1 MSDLQPSPP
10 TPPAPPPPRRLHRLT
25 RWTAALG
32 LLALSLL
39 VVLTGVLWWAAQRPA
54 SLAWLLAQVPGL
66 QAEGVEG
73 APAAPQWRI
82 RSLRWTAPGGA
93 GTLVIDQLVLERGSW
108 QWQPRPGLWLAL
120 DLKRLQAEQLR
131 WTSGPPSGQALKPPA
146 DLQLPLALR
155 VDELAIQRLLIDEA
169 PPITGLRAR
178 LGLQQTRA
186 DGRSVHSIEQL
197 ELAVQQLRLQGD
209 ASLQASGDLA
219 LSARLT
225 ARPEADP
232 SPGHPDWQARLDAQ
246 GTLPSIA
253 LKAQLQGRAPAGT
266 GNAPALLAR
275 AQLEPFKP
283 WPLTLLEAD
292 TDALDLAALWP
303 GAPRTRLQGQARL
316 HMHSLGLERPMQ
328 LDLALRNTEPGDWSQ
343 RSLPVRQLHLRAE
356 GEARHRDRLA
366 LQRLD
371 LVLADASGD
380 AGRIQ
385 GQGRWQG
392 DAAELGLEIQGL
404 QPQRLDRRAAAMK
417 LSGPLTLKA
426 SGLTPDAQGHLAA
439 PLLRFDAR
447 LSGAQAGN
455 TAPQVSLQASGELGR
470 RHLQIDAAEA
480 RAGEALAR
488 ASGRLQG
495 DGRGWAL
502 RGQAQLAALDPLL
515 WWPGRPGSLWQ
526 RGGHRLGGQFSA
538 DLRWAP
544 PAASAASPPVTS
556 ADTSP
561 LARLAPLLQGLAG
574 EAKAQLSD
582 SRIAGL
588 PLSAE
593 LALARRGNAG
603 QLDGQLQLAGQK
615 LVLQVQAGDAAA
627 ASPTQRWSG
636 QLQAPSL
643 AALQPLQRLLAEA
656 LPEQAASLAAAW
668 PGAGRVEAQGRLEQ
682 RSDGWSSQ
690 GSASIAELALATARL
705 QSAQLRWQLDSAA
718 DAPLTLSLEARQLR
732 DTTAGNGNNG
742 PRIEQLQASLAGSWR
757 QHRLQ
762 LAAELPLRPPAW
774 TEPLLGPAGHGT
786 RLALSAQGGWTAGAS
801 STATHLPWPWPAGL
815 WRWQS
820 LQLRA
825 GATGLAQGQSGT
837 PWLLLDSP
845 QAELQFEAAFVPQRL
860 QLAPGRVA
868 LANATALSWQ
878 QLRWQAP
885 SAGQTARADARNDD
899 GLQVE
904 ARLETIDLA
913 QLLAR
918 LQPDMGWGGDL
929 TLGGRIQLRQGGA
942 ASSQVEA
949 DIALERQGGDLQL
962 TDELGNVNV
971 LGLSELRLAAAAR
984 DGRWQLAQGFAGR
997 NVGAV
1002 AGAQV
1007 LSLAPGSRWPTAE
1020 AALNGVLE
1028 ARVDNL
1034 GVWGAWLPPGWRLGG
1049 QLHTSAKAAG
1059 TLGAPLLTGQMRGS
1073 GLSLRNLL
1081 EGVSLSDGELSVAL
1095 EGERARIEQ
1104 LRFSGA
1110 EGGALS
1116 LQGQAQ
1122 LGQQPVAELSLNFQR
1137 FRLLG
1142 RIDRRIRL
1150 SGQAQARLDRQ
1161 SLQVGGDLRIDEG
1174 LIDISRGEAPTLDAD
1189 VVVRRP
1195 GSGSGNAGSA
1205 AETSR
1210 PAPAELPPALRQA
1223 KVALRLDLGEQLRLR
1238 GHGVDTGLH
1247 GTLNISAPGGRLA
1260 LNGDVRT
1267 QGGQYAAYGQ
1277 KLDIRRGLFQF
1288 TGPLDNPRLDVQAVR
1303 PNLDVVVGVALT
1315 GTAQLPRVRLFSEP
1329 AMSEYEQLSWLVLG
1343 RSPDGLGR
1351 TDTALL
1357 QRAAFALLAGDG
1369 QSPSD
1374 NLLAA
1379 VGLTDFSVRQSDD
1392 ELRETVV
1399 SLGKQLSR
1407 RWYLGYERSVNAT
1420 TGTWQLIYRVAQRFT
1435 LRAQSGEDNAIDLI
1449 WSWRWN

>member
-1 MSDLQPSPP
+1 MNDPL
-10 TPPAPPPPRRLHRLT
+10 PAPAPAPAAAPATSAARKAAPRRLL
-25 RWTAALG
+25 RWIAGLALLGLAAL
-32 LLALSLL
+32 LLLGAA
-39 VVLTGVLWWAAQRPA
+39 LWWAAQRPA

-66 QAEGVEG
+66 QVQGVEG
-73 APAAPQWRI
+73 APADARWRI
-82 RSLRWTAPGGA
+82 RSLRWSLPGGA
-93 GTLVIDQLVLERGSW
+93 GTLAVDQLELEHGAW
-108 QWQPRPGLWLAL
+108 QWQPRPGLWLSL
-120 DLKRLQAEQLR
+120 DLRRLQAEQLR
-131 WTSGPPSGQALKPPA
+131 WTSGPPSGQPLQPPA
-146 DLQLPLALR
+146 HLQLPLALR
-155 VDELAIQRLLIDEA
+155 IDELVIGRLLVDEA
-169 PPITGLRAR
+169 PAITGLRAR
-178 LGLQQTRA
+178 LGLQQRQA
-186 DGRSVHSIEQL
+186 DGRAQHRIDELQL
-197 ELAVQQLRLQGD
+197 VVQQLRLQGE
-209 ASLQASGDLA
+209 ASLQAGGELA

-225 ARPEADP
+225 LQPDGAPA
-232 SPGHPDWQARLDAQ
+232 PGTRRDWQARISAQ
-246 GTLPSIA
+246 GPLQAIA
-253 LKAQLQGRAPAGT
+253 LSADLQGAAS
-266 GNAPALLAR
+266 LQAR
-275 AQLEPFKP
+275 AQLQPFKP
-283 WPLTLLEAD
+283 WPLAMLEAD
-292 TDALDLAALWP
+292 TEALDLAALWP
-303 GAPRTRLQGQARL
+303 GAPRTRLQGRAQL
-316 HMHSLGLERPMQ
+316 HTRGLDRPMQ
-328 LDLALRNTEPGDWSQ
+328 LDLALRNALPGDWSQ
-343 RSLPVRQLHLRAE
+343 NALPLRQLRLRAE
-356 GEARHRDRLA
+356 GEARHRDRLT
-366 LQRLD
+366 LQQLE
-371 LVLADASGD
+371 LQLADAGGD

-385 GQGRWQG
+385 GRGRWQG
-392 DAAELGLEIQGL
+392 DGAELSLDIQGL
-404 QPQRLDRRAAAMK
+404 QPQRLDRRAAALS

-426 SGLTPDAQGHLAA
+426 SGLTPDAQGRLAA

-447 LSGAQAGN
+447 LRGAQTGGA
-455 TAPQVSLQASGELGR
+455 ARPADLQADLQAQGELGR
-470 RHLQIDAAEA
+470 QHLQLDAAEA

-488 ASGRLQG
+488 ASGRLQH
-495 DGRGWAL
+495 DGRSWAL
-502 RGQAQLAALDPLL
+502 RGRAELVALDPLR
-515 WWPGRPGSLWQ
+515 WWPGPAGSLWQ
-526 RGGHRLGGQFSA
+526 RGGHRLGGQFEA
-538 DLRWAP
+538 DLRWTP
-544 PAASAASPPVTS
+544 PATATGAVAAGDST
-556 ADTSP
+556 P
-561 LARLAPLLQGLAG
+561 LARLQTLLQGLAG
-574 EAKAQLSD
+574 EARAELAD

-588 PLSAE
+588 PLSAG
-593 LALARRGNAG
+593 LQLARRGAAAR
-603 QLDGQLQLAGQK
+603 LDGRLQLAGQT
-615 LVLQVQAGDAAA
+615 LALQGQADGPAAA
-627 ASPTQRWSG
+627 QRWNL

-656 LPEQAASLAAAW
+656 LPERAEALAAAW
-668 PGAGRVEAQGRLEQ
+668 PGAGRIEAQAGLEQ
-682 RSDGWSSQ
+682 RSGGWSSQ
-690 GSASIAELALATARL
+690 GSASTGELALGTARL
-705 QSAQLRWQLDSAA
+705 QSAQLRWQLDSAP
-718 DAPLTLSLEARQLR
+718 DATLALSLDARQLR
-732 DTTAGNGNNG
+732 DASAGG
-742 PRIEQLQASLAGSWR
+742 PRIDQLQASLDGSWR

-762 LAAELPLRPPAW
+762 LAADLPLRPPAW
-774 TEPLLGPAGHGT
+774 AEPLLGPAGSGT
-786 RLALSAQGGWTAGAS
+786 RLSLSGQGGWTATAQGTAVPGA
-801 STATHLPWPWPAGL
+801 WPAGL

-825 GATGLAQGQSGT
+825 SARNGQNGQSGQSGS
-837 PWLLLDSP
+837 PWLALDSP
-845 QAELQFEAAFVPQRL
+845 GAELQFGAAQLTPQRL
-860 QLAPGRVA
+860 QLAPGRIA
-868 LANATALSWQ
+868 LANATALTWQ
-878 QLRWQAP
+878 QLRWQAQGAEP
-885 SAGQTARADARNDD
+885 AARADD

-904 ARLETIDLA
+904 ARLETINLA

-929 TLGGRIQLRQGGA
+929 TLGGRIQLRQGAAA
-942 ASSQVEA
+942 ASQVQA

-962 TDELGNVNV
+962 VDELGQVHQ
-971 LGLSELRLAAAAR
+971 LGLSELRLAASAR
-984 DGRWQLAQGFAGR
+984 DGQWQLAQGFAGR

-1007 LSLAPGSRWPTAE
+1007 LSLAPGTAWPTAE

-1049 QLHTSAKAAG
+1049 HLHTSASAAG

-1081 EGVSLSDGELSVAL
+1081 EGVSLGDGELSVAL

-1110 EGGALS
+1110 DGGTLS

-1122 LGQQPVAELSLNFQR
+1122 LGRQPVAELGLSFQR

-1142 RIDRRIRL
+1142 RIDRRIKL

-1161 SLQVGGDLRIDEG
+1161 SLQLDGDLRIDEG
-1174 LIDISRGEAPTLDAD
+1174 LIDISRGEAPSLDAD
-1189 VVVRRP
+1189 VQVRRP
-1195 GSGSGNAGSA
+1195 GGTSTAATAAG
-1205 AETSR
+1205 AEATR
-1210 PAPAELPPALRQA
+1210 PVPAELPPALRQA
-1223 KVALRLDLGEQLRLR
+1223 RVALRLDLSEQLRLR

-1247 GTLNISAPGGRLA
+1247 GTLNISAPGGRPA
-1260 LNGDVRT
+1260 LHGDVRT

-1369 QSPSD
+1369 QSPTD
-1374 NLLAA
+1374 NLLEA

-1420 TGTWQLIYRVAQRFT
+1420 TGTWQLIYRLAQRFT
-1435 LRAQSGEDNAIDLI
+1435 LRAQTGGENAVDLI